1 MAASTPTTNVTA
13 WSPGKAVRTASAQ
26 LPPGGPKRKPSR
38 FRRAATSATWRARLV
53 GVGILPIIALV
64 ASACGSSGHSYGSGG
79 SSSGTSAGA
88 SASGAATVKM
98 AHDAKLGNILV
109 TSAGRTL
116 YELVSSSGKP
126 LPCAGA
132 CASIWPPYVLPTGAK
147 TPTAGSGVSAHLGVV
162 SRSGGAQQVT
172 ANGIPLYLYA
182 ADGGPG
188 QVNGE
193 GLHTFGG
200 VWWALTPNAQAAKAN
215 GAPSSSSTTK
225 PSSSWG

>member
-1 MAASTPTTNVTA
+1 MANSAPTTDVTA
-13 WSPGKAVRTASAQ
+13 SAPVRTASAQ
-26 LPPGGPKRKPSR
+26 FRLGGRRAST
-38 FRRAATSATWRARLV
+38 FRRAAMPATWRARLV
-53 GVGILPIIALV
+53 GIGILPAVALV
-64 ASACGSSGHSYGSGG
+64 AAACGSSGHSYGSGA
-79 SSSGTSAGA
+79 SSSGTSTGA
-88 SASGAATVKM
+88 PATGAATVKM
-98 AHDAKLGNILV
+98 VHDVKLGSILV

-132 CASIWPPYVLPTGAK
+132 CASIWPPYVLSTGTK
-147 TPTAGSGVSAHLGVV
+147 TPVAGGGVGAHLGVV

-200 VWWALTPNAQAAKAN
+200 VWWALTPNAQAAKPTS
-215 GAPSSSSTTK
+215 APSSSSTTK